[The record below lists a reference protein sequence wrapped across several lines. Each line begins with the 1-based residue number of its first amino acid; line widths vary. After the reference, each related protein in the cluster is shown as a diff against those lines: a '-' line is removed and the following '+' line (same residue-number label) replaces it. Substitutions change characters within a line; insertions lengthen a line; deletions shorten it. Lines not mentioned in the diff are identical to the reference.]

1 MNISKIILILVPIL
15 CIYLLFFNR
24 DSIQKST
31 NKKPNIEIFE
41 SKKPISAS
49 LIQYAESSISDSR
62 KNAITKAVAEVSPAV
77 VGINVISVKRVQRWS
92 RDPFWDLFFPPP
104 VYENEV
110 KGLGSG
116 FFISPDGYLITNEH
130 LIQNAKKIVVT
141 TTKGKKYDVQDYWTD
156 RVTDIALLKIKGD
169 DFPYTRMGNSDDII
183 VGEWIIALGNPF
195 GLFEHNNEPSVTVGV
210 ISAKDRDFSF
220 GKDRRIYQDMIQTDA
235 SINPGNSG
243 GPLVNSVGE
252 VIGMNTFIFTGSRY
266 SEGSIGLGF
275 AMPINKIKEIVKDL
289 EKYGKI
295 NREFYTGLR
304 YADISRYLMYT
315 LDLQTNR
322 GVLIT
327 GVDRISP
334 ADEAG
339 IKVGDIIIGLNGKG
353 VNNFNNLNNI
363 FLESD
368 SRQGDL
374 IEFKILREK
383 KEFFI
388 TLKLAPLKK

>member
-1 MNISKIILILVPIL
+1 MNVSKIILILVPVL
-15 CIYLLFFNR
+15 CIYLLFYNR
-24 DSIQKST
+24 GSIQKSD

-49 LIQYAESSISDSR
+49 LRQYAESSISDSR
-62 KNAITKAVAEVSPAV
+62 KNAITKAVADVSPAV
-77 VGINVISVKRVQRWS
+77 VGINVISVERVQRRS

-110 KGLGSG
+110 KELGSG

-130 LIQNAKKIVVT
+130 LIHNAKKIVVT

-156 RVTDIALLKIKGD
+156 TVTDIALLKIRGEN
-169 DFPYTRMGNSDDII
+169 FPYIRMGNSDDII

-195 GLFEHNNEPSVTVGV
+195 GLFDYNNEPSVTVGV
-210 ISAKDRDFSF
+210 ISAKDRDFSI
-220 GKDRRIYQDMIQTDA
+220 GKDGRIYQDMIQTDA

-243 GPLVNSVGE
+243 GPLVNSVGD
-252 VIGMNTFIFTGSRY
+252 VIGMNTFIFTAGRY

-275 AMPINKIKEIVKDL
+275 AIPINKIRKIVKDL

-295 NREFYTGLR
+295 NREFYTGLQ

-315 LDLQTNR
+315 LDLSTNR
-322 GVLIT
+322 GVLII
-327 GVDRISP
+327 GVDNNSP
-334 ADEAG
+334 ADNAD
-339 IKVGDIIIGLNGKG
+339 IKVGDIVIGLNGKE
-353 VNNFNNLNNI
+353 VYNFNNLNNI
-363 FLESD
+363 LLESD
-368 SRQGDL
+368 SRQGDS
-374 IEFKILREK
+374 IEFKILRKK
-383 KEFFI
+383 KEFNI

>member
-1 MNISKIILILVPIL
+1 MNVSKIILILVPIL

-24 DSIQKST
+24 DSIQKSAD
-31 NKKPNIEIFE
+31 KKPNIEIFE
-41 SKKPISAS
+41 SEKPISAS
-49 LIQYAESSISDSR
+49 LIQYAESSISVSR
-62 KNAITKAVAEVSPAV
+62 KNAITKAAAEVSPAV
-77 VGINVISVKRVQRWS
+77 VGINVISVERVQRWS

-104 VYENEV
+104 VYEKEV

-156 RVTDIALLKIKGD
+156 RVTDIALIKIKGD
-169 DFPYTRMGNSDDII
+169 NFPYTRMGNSDDII

-220 GKDRRIYQDMIQTDA
+220 GTDRRIYQDMIQTDA

-243 GPLVNSVGE
+243 GPLVNSIGE
-252 VIGMNTFIFTGSRY
+252 VIGMNTFIFTGGRY

-295 NREFYTGLR
+295 NREFYIGLR
-304 YADISRYLMYT
+304 YSDISKYLMYT

-322 GVLIT
+322 GVLVT
-327 GVDRISP
+327 GVDNNSP
-334 ADEAG
+334 ADKAD
-339 IKVGDIIIGLNGKG
+339 IKVGDIVIGLNGKE
-353 VNNFNNLNNI
+353 VNNFSNLNNI

-368 SRQGDL
+368 SRQGDS
-374 IEFKILREK
+374 IEFKILRKK
-383 KEFFI
+383 KEFNI